1 MPATK
6 DEIAATF
13 GRLALRYG
21 YRRASV
27 DDVARELH
35 ISKQTIYEHF
45 RTKQDLY
52 RASVELWAREQRAHV
67 ESQLTETTALDR
79 IGQVVDIAF
88 ADARRSFDAN
98 PSADASE
105 PSEIVD
111 EVNARVFGPMVRD
124 LIVRGNEAGEFLVE
138 DPDMTAAFAVAVG
151 TEAVRMMRDDRSGR
165 AEAAAH
171 DAIRRL
177 IADAGGAG
185 RGPSAPA
192 DSAKEE

>member
-6 DEIAATF
+6 EEIAATF

-52 RASVELWAREQRAHV
+52 RSSVELWAREQRAHV
-67 ESQLTETTALDR
+67 ESLLTETTALGR
-79 IGQVVDIAF
+79 IAQVVQIAF

-98 PSADASE
+98 PSADPAESA
-105 PSEIVD
+105 EIVD

-124 LIVRGNEAGEFLVE
+124 LIVQGNEAGEFQVE
-138 DPDMTAAFAVAVG
+138 DPGMTAAFAVAVG

-165 AEAAAH
+165 AEEAAQ

-177 IADAGGAG
+177 ISDAGGAG
-185 RGPSAPA
+185 RGSSVPVEE
-192 DSAKEE
+192 AKEA

>member
-6 DEIAATF
+6 EEIAATF
-13 GRLALRYG
+13 DRLALRYK

-45 RTKQDLY
+45 QTKQDLY
-52 RASVELWAREQRAHV
+52 RSSVELWAREQRAHV
-67 ESQLTETTALDR
+67 EALLTETTALGR
-79 IGQVVDIAF
+79 IAQVVEIAF

-105 PSEIVD
+105 PGEIVD

-124 LIVRGNEAGEFLVE
+124 LIVQRNEAGEFQVE
-138 DPDMTAAFAVAVG
+138 DPGTTAAFTVAVG

-165 AEAAAH
+165 AEEAAY

-177 IADAGGAG
+177 ISDAGGAG
-185 RGPSAPA
+185 RGPSGGA
-192 DSAKEE
+192 DWVKER